1 MKFEICVASGL
12 EAVAKRELE
21 KLGIFDSK
29 AIDGKIEVEGDYE
42 LLATLSVWLRSA
54 DRILIKLA
62 EFDCTDFDTLFNE
75 TKKIEWEKWIGEDA
89 CVLMNGNCFKS
100 RLMAI
105 KVSGG
110 VIKKAIMS
118 RLEKVYLK
126 RLRETGREI
135 TVYFSIVNNKCEICL
150 DASGDGLHKR
160 GYRKITYTAP
170 LKETLAAGIVLLS
183 IFKGDKPMA
192 DLFCGSG
199 TIAIEAAL
207 IARNIAPNLKRH
219 FAFENFV
226 NYQKGILENVKN
238 FAKTQEIDIL
248 PNIFASDINPEAI
261 ELAKQNAKNAGVEK
275 YIHFEVMDMKNFVP
289 KDDYGVIISNPP
301 YGERLGTKNEVSKL
315 NTDFFKMLKKY
326 PTWSAYYLTDEK
338 NLENLIGRKADKKRK
353 LYNARIECNL
363 YSFLGTKPPKK
374 VALAEEK

>member
-62 EFDCTDFDTLFNE
+62 EFDCSDFDTLFNE
-75 TKKIEWEKWIGEDA
+75 TKKIEWEEWIGEDA

-118 RLEKVYLK
+118 RLEKVYRK
-126 RLRETGREI
+126 RLRETGREV

-199 TIAIEAAL
+199 TIAIESAL

-275 YIHFEVMDMKNFVP
+275 YIHFLVLDMKNFVP
-289 KDDYGVIISNPP
+289 NDDYGVIISNPP

-374 VALAEEK
+374 VASAEEK

>member
-118 RLEKVYLK
+118 RLEKVYRK

-199 TIAIEAAL
+199 TIVIEAAL

-226 NYQKGILENVKN
+226 NYQKGTLENVKN

-248 PNIFASDINPEAI
+248 PNIFI
-261 ELAKQNAKNAGVEK
+261 L
-275 YIHFEVMDMKNFVP
+275 
-289 KDDYGVIISNPP
+289 
-301 YGERLGTKNEVSKL
+301 KL
-315 NTDFFKMLKKY
+315 
-326 PTWSAYYLTDEK
+326 W
-338 NLENLIGRKADKKRK
+338 I
-353 LYNARIECNL
+353 
-363 YSFLGTKPPKK
+363 
-374 VALAEEK
+374 